1 MGTKE
6 TRTVTGRPKLYVGLQ
21 KLLTNERP
29 TAGFGPRA
37 GRFRR
42 ALIRIGNRT
51 RVSACLPILVAIAG
65 CSANP
70 VTGEKELVLYSTEY
84 EISTGENY
92 YLPAQ
97 QAGGGRYVADPAL
110 SAYVASV
117 GKRIAAVSDRTLP
130 FEFVV
135 LNDSTPN
142 AWALPGGKIAINRG
156 LLVELDN
163 EAELAAVLA
172 HEIVHAAARHGAQA
186 MNRDLIFNLI
196 QQAAVLSGKASDE
209 LLGVGRVAFH
219 LVGQGYGRD
228 AEREAD
234 YHSVR
239 YMRAAGYDA
248 SAAVTLQEKFLALAT
263 SGERGWLSGLFASHP
278 PSAERV
284 ANNRAASAAFPP
296 GGDLGRARYQD
307 RMAYLLD
314 RRSAYEQADQ
324 ANRLFEESPAGALR
338 LIEEAVQ
345 AEPREARFHGIRG
358 KVLARQGR
366 LNDAVDAYGAAISR
380 GADYFEHYLGR
391 GLAYR
396 FLDDRARA
404 RADLQRSIQ
413 LLPTALASYVL
424 GDMMLAEGQRP
435 EAKRLFESVG
445 NASGPIGAA
454 ARENFVILDIADR
467 PQRHILAKP
476 FLDNGRIVVEIHNRT
491 AHVLRDV
498 ALRIDADVNGTS
510 ISRRLP
516 NLSLEAHARGVVD
529 SGVYY
534 RETDA
539 IRVAAKVLRAVPVT
553 EPREAWP
560 YKAYP

>member
-1 MGTKE
+1 MTA
-6 TRTVTGRPKLYVGLQ
+6 RPEPCVGFRE
-21 KLLTNERP
+21 LLTNKRH
-29 TAGFGPRA
+29 TTWTGPGA
-37 GRFRR
+37 GRFQN
-42 ALIRIGNRT
+42 ALIRYGNGARA
-51 RVSACLPILVAIAG
+51 SACLAILVVIAG

-70 VTGEKELVLYSTEY
+70 VTGENELVLFSTEY
-84 EISTGENY
+84 EINTGENY

-97 QAGGGRYVADPAL
+97 QAGGGRYTADPAL

-196 QQAAVLSGKASDE
+196 HQAAALSGKASDE

-219 LVGQGYGRD
+219 LVGQRYSRD

-234 YHSVR
+234 YHGIR

-263 SGERGWLSGLFASHP
+263 SGERDWLSGLFASHP

-296 GGDLGRARYQD
+296 GGDLGRARYQG

-314 RRSAYEQADQ
+314 RRSAYGQADQ
-324 ANRLFEESPAGALR
+324 ANRLFEESPADGLR
-338 LIEEAVQ
+338 LIEEAVH

-366 LNDAVDAYGAAISR
+366 LIDAVDAYGAAISR
-380 GADYFEHYLGR
+380 GADYFEHFLGR

-396 FLDDRARA
+396 FLDDRTRA
-404 RADLQRSIQ
+404 KADLERSIQ

-424 GDMMLAEGQRP
+424 GDMMLAEGRRP

-445 NASGPIGAA
+445 NAGGPIGAA
-454 ARENFVILDIADR
+454 AREDFVILDIADR
-467 PQRHILAKP
+467 PQRHVSARP
-476 FLDNGRIVVEIHNRT
+476 VLDNGRILVEIGNTT
-491 AHVLRDV
+491 AHTLRGV
-498 ALRIDADVNGTS
+498 ALRIDADVNGTP

-516 NLSLEAHARGVVD
+516 NLRLEAHARRVVD
-529 SGVYY
+529 SGLYY
-534 RETDA
+534 RDTDA

-553 EPREAWP
+553 EPREARP
-560 YKAYP
+560 YRAYP